1 MNPDAS
7 TAHLAEGRSSV
18 IPMPQ
23 RITQESRREAFD
35 LAVRSLPDEFGPG
48 SVETWLHENA
58 GWIEDVWIEG
68 RLAADTVN
76 DRRRQHMPGPRDVLF
91 GRADGRYE
99 RYDPAV
105 PGRWSATGRP
115 EPAGTEP
122 ATVTELLVPPASSA
136 RRRARPH
143 LHRRAG

>member
-1 MNPDAS
+1 M
-7 TAHLAEGRSSV
+7 
-18 IPMPQ
+18 IPTPQ

-35 LAVRSLPDEFGPG
+35 LALRSLPEAFWPG
-48 SVETWLHENA
+48 SVGTWLHENA
-58 GWIEDVWIEG
+58 VWVEDVWIEG

-76 DRRRQHMPGPRDVLF
+76 DRRRQHMSGPRDLLF

-105 PGRWSATGRP
+105 HGAWSATGSP
-115 EPAGTEP
+115 EPAGTR
-122 ATVTELLVPPASSA
+122 AASVTGLLVPPATST